1 MLRFDR
7 SSTLDGINN
16 NTYDTLFNNG
26 PIYLRQETTSEK
38 EFMLKQIELFTLLSA
53 PVENIILKGNN
64 LIKKNR
70 DGYIIKQGKRQYFFY
85 KMDQFV
91 DEETGEILKTGERY
105 GKCCTASMKYAYNS
119 DKECEVVI
127 GHINYSNTKMLHA
140 LFVEKYPDGDIVYD
154 YTKNLVMKKEDYFDL
169 TNYEVINVVT
179 GKKIKKDIDY
189 LEAFKYIPTKAYL
202 CFRDEIIRDL
212 KKNKKSLKLGKQV

>member
-91 DEETGEILKTGERY
+91 DDETG
-105 GKCCTASMKYAYNS
+105 
-119 DKECEVVI
+119 
-127 GHINYSNTKMLHA
+127 
-140 LFVEKYPDGDIVYD
+140 
-154 YTKNLVMKKEDYFDL
+154 
-169 TNYEVINVVT
+169 
-179 GKKIKKDIDY
+179 
-189 LEAFKYIPTKAYL
+189 
-202 CFRDEIIRDL
+202 
-212 KKNKKSLKLGKQV
+212 